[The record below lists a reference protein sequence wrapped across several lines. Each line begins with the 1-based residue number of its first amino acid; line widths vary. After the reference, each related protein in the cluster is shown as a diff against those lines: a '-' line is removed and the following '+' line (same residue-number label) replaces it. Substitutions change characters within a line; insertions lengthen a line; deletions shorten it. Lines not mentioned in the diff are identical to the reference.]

1 MVRLLIGSAVALF
14 SVSPV
19 IAGPCTQKIADLEK
33 SISAKQEG
41 AGPALAAPATTSSTT
56 SGSSSTQKVE
66 QPSGTGTVQTQGLSE
81 AMNMLKQAKE
91 FDQQGKEAEC
101 MQITTRVSS
110 MAPPATK

>member
-1 MVRLLIGSAVALF
+1 MVRLLTGSAVALCL
-14 SVSPV
+14 VSPV
-19 IAGPCTQKIADLEK
+19 MAGPCTQKIADLEK

-41 AGPALAAPATTSSTT
+41 AGPTLTAPATTSSTT

-66 QPSGTGTVQTQGLSE
+66 QPSGTGTVQTQGSSE

-101 MQITTRVSS
+101 MQITARVSS

>member
-1 MVRLLIGSAVALF
+1 MARLLVGSAVALLL
-14 SVSPV
+14 VSPA
-19 IAGPCTQKIADLEK
+19 IAGSCTQTIADLEK

-66 QPSGTGTVQTQGLSE
+66 QPSGTGTVQTEGLSE

-101 MQITTRVSS
+101 MQITTWVSS